1 MRGAFLAAGS
11 MVDSGKSYLFEF
23 KTNGLALAEDLLKLL
38 KSAFKFSA
46 RVRKRGEH
54 YIVYMKR
61 FLDIR
66 DLLAIMGATESLIKM
81 EDVSMKKD
89 LMNNAN
95 RLKNCDSANID
106 KTIAAAYNELT
117 AINALKA
124 RGLYDGLSVPLK
136 SAADA
141 RLSHPEASLSELA
154 GVMDPPTK
162 KQTLA
167 SRFRKIKQLSV
178 SE

>member
-1 MRGAFLAAGS
+1 MCPRSRACYVDHLVASPVERVAQGFHQGSLINGS
-11 MVDSGKSYLFEF
+11 MVDPGKSYLLEF

-38 KSAFKFSA
+38 KSVFKFSA
-46 RVRKRGEH
+46 RVRKRGKH

-106 KTIAAAYNELT
+106 KTIAA
-117 AINALKA
+117 
-124 RGLYDGLSVPLK
+124 
-136 SAADA
+136 
-141 RLSHPEASLSELA
+141 H
-154 GVMDPPTK
+154 
-162 KQTLA
+162 
-167 SRFRKIKQLSV
+167 
-178 SE
+178 